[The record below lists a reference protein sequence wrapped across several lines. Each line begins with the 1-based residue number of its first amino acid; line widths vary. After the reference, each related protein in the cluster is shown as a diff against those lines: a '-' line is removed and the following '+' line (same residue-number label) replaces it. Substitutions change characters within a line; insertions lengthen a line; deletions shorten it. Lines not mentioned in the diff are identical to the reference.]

1 MAVCALFWF
10 GYTILYLK
18 TGKIVKKILTDW
30 PCLLNLQS
38 FVHIWAWNIQET
50 KNKNDENKN
59 LRNHE
64 LCTVYPQFW
73 CWSTTSYLE
82 IGKINRICL
91 EFASTDLQNHISCTH
106 MPTHTTHLSYTP
118 WYKNS
123 YTLSYVYMQ
132 THTCSYTGLNICT
145 YILYTNIYT
154 HLKDTYIQI
163 YTHRYRYMCWVSG
176 SIMK

>member
-82 IGKINRICL
+82 IGKINKICL
-91 EFASTDLQNHISCTH
+91 LNLHLQTYRIIFHAHICLHTQLIYH
-106 MPTHTTHLSYTP
+106 IHHDTKTHTHSHMY
-118 WYKNS
+118 
-123 YTLSYVYMQ
+123 
-132 THTCSYTGLNICT
+132 ICKLIPVLT
-145 YILYTNIYT
+145 
-154 HLKDTYIQI
+154 Q
-163 YTHRYRYMCWVSG
+163 V
-176 SIMK
+176 